1 MPVDKNLSMKQLKLR
16 IEYLEQKRKWYPKS
30 WSCVNKKL
38 LEAYLKEFN
47 YRKKHGETVD

>member
-1 MPVDKNLSMKQLKLR
+1 MPVDKNLSMEELLR
-16 IEYLEQKRKWYPKS
+16 KINDLEQKRKWYPRS